1 MGSIPLKLDLDRAL
15 KVESF
20 CREKPLNKTVDRK
33 GLRQLTGEGGEFG
46 LTPFLGQ
53 YQAWSGILYIW

>member
-33 GLRQLTGEGGEFG
+33 GLRQLTGEGGSS
-46 LTPFLGQ
+46 
-53 YQAWSGILYIW
+53 A